1 MYSFFQKILLLLLLE
16 LSDAQNSRIHAEYC
30 MTSCENILQILRAK
44 LKESEKQ
51 NKCLKSLLIVQKD
64 QARELREDFVDVRL

>member
-1 MYSFFQKILLLLLLE
+1 
-16 LSDAQNSRIHAEYC
+16 

-64 QARELREDFVDVRL
+64 QARELREDFVDVSKIIIINVLKFINIIASYVFGNRRLESL

>member
-1 MYSFFQKILLLLLLE
+1 
-16 LSDAQNSRIHAEYC
+16 